1 MNYGIYYAYWE
12 KEWGGDFIPYIGRVK
27 KLGFDILEVACHD
40 FLHVEDEYLYRL
52 KKEAEDQGIVLTG
65 GYGPDIDHNISS
77 EKPEIVKA
85 AFDRFEII
93 FQKMQ
98 KAGIKKLGGGLYS
111 YWPVDYTLPFNKAE
125 DMKRGITNIR
135 ELADMAAAYDITL
148 GMEVLNRFEGYML
161 NTAAEAVD
169 FVLKVDRPN
178 VKVMLDTFHMNIEE
192 DSMGDA
198 IRQTGDLL
206 GHLHL
211 GEANRRPP
219 HGKGRIPWA
228 EIGEALHDINYTG
241 DVVMEPFVRMD
252 GQIGKDIRIWHD
264 LSNGCSDE
272 ELDKDAAK
280 AVTYLR
286 NMWEK

>member
-40 FLHVEDEYLYRL
+40 FLHVEGEYLDLL
-52 KKEAEDQGIVLTG
+52 KKEAIDQGITLTG
-65 GYGPDIDHNISS
+65 GYGPDFQHNISS
-77 EKPEIVKA
+77 EDPNIVKA
-85 AFDRFEII
+85 AFERFEVI

-111 YWPVDYTLPFNKAE
+111 YWPVDYTRTFHKTE
-125 DMKRGITNIR
+125 DLKRAIANVR
-135 ELADMAAAYDITL
+135 ELADTAADYDITL
-148 GMEVLNRFEGYML
+148 GMEVLNRFESYLL
-161 NTAAEAVD
+161 NTAEEAVD
-169 FVLKVDRPN
+169 FVTGVDRPN

-198 IRQTGDLL
+198 IRLTGDLL

-219 HGKGRIPWA
+219 HGKGRIPWE
-228 EIGEALHDINYTG
+228 EIGEALHDIHYTG
-241 DVVMEPFVRMD
+241 DVVMEPFVRMN
-252 GQIGKDIRIWHD
+252 GTIGKDIRIWHD
-264 LSNGCSDE
+264 LSGGCSDE
-272 ELDKDAAK
+272 VLDEEAAK

-286 NMWEK
+286 KLWE

>member
-12 KEWGGDFIPYIGRVK
+12 KEWGGDFIPYIGRAK
-27 KLGFDILEVACHD
+27 KLGFDILEVTCHD

-52 KKEAEDQGIVLTG
+52 KKEAENQGIVLTG

-98 KAGIKKLGGGLYS
+98 KSGIKKLGGGLYS

-135 ELADMAAAYDITL
+135 ELADMAADYNITL
-148 GMEVLNRFEGYML
+148 GMEVLNRFEGYMM

-169 FVLKVDRPN
+169 FVSKVDRPN

-192 DSMGDA
+192 DSMG
-198 IRQTGDLL
+198 R
-206 GHLHL
+206 
-211 GEANRRPP
+211 NRRSIT
-219 HGKGRIPWA
+219 R
-228 EIGEALHDINYTG
+228 Y
-241 DVVMEPFVRMD
+241 
-252 GQIGKDIRIWHD
+252 
-264 LSNGCSDE
+264 
-272 ELDKDAAK
+272 
-280 AVTYLR
+280 
-286 NMWEK
+286 